1 MKPLKV
7 KVVVLK
13 DFNDRLNNY
22 QLVERDKEEVEKG
35 IAKPRELDYPRF
47 EELRAKG
54 FVEEYKE
61 KFNKDYT
68 IND

>member
-7 KVVVLK
+7 KVVVIK
-13 DFNDRLNNY
+13 DFNDRLNNN

-35 IAKPRELDYPRF
+35 MIKPRELDYPRF
-47 EELRAKG
+47 EELRSKG

-61 KFNKDYT
+61 KFEKEYT
-68 IND
+68 IKD

>member
-7 KVVVLK
+7 KVVVIK
-13 DFNDRLNNY
+13 DFNDRLNNN

-35 IAKPRELDYPRF
+35 MVKPRELDYPRF

-61 KFNKDYT
+61 KFEKEYT
-68 IND
+68 IKD